1 VFTEVRS
8 FHYLLIG
15 ERVRFHRPYSADMF
29 RDSHCGKSSE
39 GRTHHERRRTM
50 KSRFTI
56 LFAAALVSISGATAC
71 ERAQEELQ
79 KRAQEEVEKGRKQVE
94 QRVQEERTK
103 IEKQV
108 QEKVQEG
115 RQRVEEEVKKGQQQV
130 KEKGQ

>member
-1 VFTEVRS
+1 L
-8 FHYLLIG
+8 HYLLIG
-15 ERVRFHRPYSADMF
+15 ETVRFHRPYSADVF
-29 RDSHCGKSSE
+29 REALCGKSSE
-39 GRTHHERRRTM
+39 GRTHHKRRRTM
-50 KSRFTI
+50 KRRFTI
-56 LFAAALVSISGATAC
+56 LFAAALASVSGATAC
-71 ERAQEELQ
+71 EGAQEELQ

-115 RQRVEEEVKKGQQQV
+115 QQRVEEELKKGQQQM